1 MAKLV
6 IAPSAE
12 DDLKRIVDYIALD
25 LCNPEAAES
34 FLDELDAVYDSLE
47 SMPGSFPYCK
57 DGYLR
62 ANEYHQAGIKDY
74 LMIFRIDD
82 GGDTVR
88 ILHFNHGSQD
98 YLVKVLSEM

>member
-82 GGDTVR
+82 GGRYRSNTS
-88 ILHFNHGSQD
+88 F
-98 YLVKVLSEM
+98 LSRQSGLPGESSI